1 MLVVFLAGA
10 AGAAYISGK
19 MDCCPASGGTGRN
32 SQSGTDPG
40 DAVLS
45 FDGMDLSGI
54 DVMENGGSIAPPE
67 GGVNINSG
75 VINVL
80 LIGSDERENS
90 ADGARADS
98 IMMLSVDS
106 RKNTWKL
113 VSFERGVGVSIPNR
127 GDDWLTHTYA
137 YGGANLLMKT
147 LQEYFK
153 VDVSRYVKIDFS
165 LFETAITDIGG
176 VVVDMSQAEADYMNG
191 IAGEQ
196 KWTAGTARLDGP
208 TALVYARMRKLDSD
222 WERVERQREVV
233 QAAADQVATLSL
245 PKLDLIANK
254 LLPRIETNLTNG
266 ELWQLLFKM
275 PVLLGKQ
282 AQQMTVPEREE
293 TWSISSGLQ
302 SSLIGCD
309 FAAEADR
316 LDRFLRGESSRE
328 GGPRVCGSP
337 VCIKNECM
345 ENQNGSCFK
354 AAPVLVFVPE
364 ASAAA
369 MQLTHSVLDGRCHPL
384 ILFHAQMMHKKRMR
398 ARVAKI
404 TQRGSAGGTDLG
416 VVVQQQGDEDVAGI
430 VLSGP
435 AQPGNGGKTDVFVA
449 IMHELDQLILFPLLN
464 TFFDFFQFPHTASTF
479 LRYVPKADVFFPC
492 IQ

>member
-1 MLVVFLAGA
+1 MKRSFSRRKKIFLSATAGVVLVVFLAGA

-19 MDCCPASGGTGRN
+19 MDLLSRPSAGQGGGG
-32 SQSGTDPG
+32 QSGTDPG

-45 FDGMDLSGI
+45 FDGMDLSSI
-54 DVMENGGSIAPPE
+54 DVMEN
-67 GGVNINSG
+67 
-75 VINVL
+75 
-80 LIGSDERENS
+80 
-90 ADGARADS
+90 
-98 IMMLSVDS
+98 
-106 RKNTWKL
+106 
-113 VSFERGVGVSIPNR
+113 
-127 GDDWLTHTYA
+127 
-137 YGGANLLMKT
+137 GGANLLMKT

-196 KWTAGTARLDGP
+196 KWTAGSARLDGP

-316 LDRFLRGESSRE
+316 LDRFLRGESSGE
-328 GGPRVCGSP
+328 GADRV
-337 VCIKNECM
+337 
-345 ENQNGSCFK
+345 
-354 AAPVLVFVPE
+354 
-364 ASAAA
+364 SAAA
-369 MQLTHSVLDGRCHPL
+369 P
-384 ILFHAQMMHKKRMR
+384 
-398 ARVAKI
+398 
-404 TQRGSAGGTDLG
+404 SA
-416 VVVQQQGDEDVAGI
+416 
-430 VLSGP
+430 
-435 AQPGNGGKTDVFVA
+435 
-449 IMHELDQLILFPLLN
+449 
-464 TFFDFFQFPHTASTF
+464 
-479 LRYVPKADVFFPC
+479 
-492 IQ
+492 

>member
-1 MLVVFLAGA
+1 MKHSFSRRKKIFLSVTAGVVLVVFLAGA

-19 MDCCPASGGTGRN
+19 MDLLSRPSAGQGGS

-90 ADGARADS
+90 ADGSARADS

-316 LDRFLRGESSRE
+316 LDRFLRGETSGE
-328 GGPRVCGSP
+328 GADHV
-337 VCIKNECM
+337 
-345 ENQNGSCFK
+345 
-354 AAPVLVFVPE
+354 
-364 ASAAA
+364 SAAA
-369 MQLTHSVLDGRCHPL
+369 P
-384 ILFHAQMMHKKRMR
+384 
-398 ARVAKI
+398 
-404 TQRGSAGGTDLG
+404 SA
-416 VVVQQQGDEDVAGI
+416 
-430 VLSGP
+430 
-435 AQPGNGGKTDVFVA
+435 
-449 IMHELDQLILFPLLN
+449 
-464 TFFDFFQFPHTASTF
+464 
-479 LRYVPKADVFFPC
+479 
-492 IQ
+492 

>member
-1 MLVVFLAGA
+1 MKHSFSRRKKIFLSVTAGVVLVVFLAGA

-19 MDCCPASGGTGRN
+19 MDLLSRPSAGQGGS

-90 ADGARADS
+90 ADGSARADS

-254 LLPRIETNLTNG
+254 LLPASKRTL
-266 ELWQLLFKM
+266 
-275 PVLLGKQ
+275 P
-282 AQQMTVPEREE
+282 TV
-293 TWSISSGLQ
+293 S
-302 SSLIGCD
+302 
-309 FAAEADR
+309 
-316 LDRFLRGESSRE
+316 
-328 GGPRVCGSP
+328 CGSFCLRCP
-337 VCIKNECM
+337 CCWE
-345 ENQNGSCFK
+345 SR
-354 AAPVLVFVPE
+354 
-364 ASAAA
+364 
-369 MQLTHSVLDGRCHPL
+369 HSR
-384 ILFHAQMMHKKRMR
+384 
-398 ARVAKI
+398 
-404 TQRGSAGGTDLG
+404 
-416 VVVQQQGDEDVAGI
+416 
-430 VLSGP
+430 
-435 AQPGNGGKTDVFVA
+435 
-449 IMHELDQLILFPLLN
+449 
-464 TFFDFFQFPHTASTF
+464 
-479 LRYVPKADVFFPC
+479 
-492 IQ
+492 

>member
-1 MLVVFLAGA
+1 MQC
-10 AGAAYISGK
+10 S
-19 MDCCPASGGTGRN
+19 R
-32 SQSGTDPG
+32 
-40 DAVLS
+40 

-90 ADGARADS
+90 ADGSAARDS

-127 GDDWLTHTYA
+127 GDDWLTHTA

-176 VVVDMSQAEADYMNG
+176 VVVDMSQAGGRLYERHCR
-191 IAGEQ
+191 EQ

-233 QAAADQVATLSL
+233 QAAADRVATLSCQAGPHCKQSCCPASKRTL
-245 PKLDLIANK
+245 P
-254 LLPRIETNLTNG
+254 
-266 ELWQLLFKM
+266 
-275 PVLLGKQ
+275 
-282 AQQMTVPEREE
+282 TV
-293 TWSISSGLQ
+293 S
-302 SSLIGCD
+302 
-309 FAAEADR
+309 
-316 LDRFLRGESSRE
+316 
-328 GGPRVCGSP
+328 CGS
-337 VCIKNECM
+337 
-345 ENQNGSCFK
+345 
-354 AAPVLVFVPE
+354 FV
-364 ASAAA
+364 
-369 MQLTHSVLDGRCHPL
+369 
-384 ILFHAQMMHKKRMR
+384 
-398 ARVAKI
+398 
-404 TQRGSAGGTDLG
+404 
-416 VVVQQQGDEDVAGI
+416 
-430 VLSGP
+430 
-435 AQPGNGGKTDVFVA
+435 
-449 IMHELDQLILFPLLN
+449 
-464 TFFDFFQFPHTASTF
+464 
-479 LRYVPKADVFFPC
+479 
-492 IQ
+492 

>member
-1 MLVVFLAGA
+1 MLVSVYKGKQRARRGRQTDEAQLFTQKKIFLSVTAGVVLVVFLAGA

-19 MDCCPASGGTGRN
+19 MDLLSALRRDRRQQPERN
-32 SQSGTDPG
+32 GPRRCS
-40 DAVLS
+40 ALL
-45 FDGMDLSGI
+45 DGMDLSGI

-90 ADGARADS
+90 ADGSARADS

-106 RKNTWKL
+106 RKKHGSWYP
-113 VSFERGVGVSIPNR
+113 SSAAWAFPFRNR

-137 YGGANLLMKT
+137 WCEPADENAAGVFQSGW
-147 LQEYFK
+147 EPVCEDRF
-153 VDVSRYVKIDFS
+153 F

-176 VVVDMSQAEADYMNG
+176 VVGYEPGGGRLYERHCRGAEMGTGHGA
-191 IAGEQ
+191 AGWPTPRWCMRACAS
-196 KWTAGTARLDGP
+196 WTATG
-208 TALVYARMRKLDSD
+208 S
-222 WERVERQREVV
+222 VERQREVV

-316 LDRFLRGESSRE
+316 LDRFTGGVVQRGADHA
-328 GGPRVCGSP
+328 CGSP

-345 ENQNGSCFK
+345 ENQNGAAFMKCPQKLDKICK
-354 AAPVLVFVPE
+354 A
-364 ASAAA
+364 
-369 MQLTHSVLDGRCHPL
+369 T
-384 ILFHAQMMHKKRMR
+384 
-398 ARVAKI
+398 
-404 TQRGSAGGTDLG
+404 
-416 VVVQQQGDEDVAGI
+416 
-430 VLSGP
+430 
-435 AQPGNGGKTDVFVA
+435 
-449 IMHELDQLILFPLLN
+449 
-464 TFFDFFQFPHTASTF
+464 
-479 LRYVPKADVFFPC
+479 
-492 IQ
+492 

>member
-1 MLVVFLAGA
+1 MKHSFSRRKKIFLSVTAGVVLVVFLAGA

-19 MDCCPASGGTGRN
+19 MDLLSRPSAGQGGS

-90 ADGARADS
+90 AG
-98 IMMLSVDS
+98 V
-106 RKNTWKL
+106 L
-113 VSFERGVGVSIPNR
+113 VYNR
-127 GDDWLTHTYA
+127 
-137 YGGANLLMKT
+137 
-147 LQEYFK
+147 QEVEHF
-153 VDVSRYVKIDFS
+153 
-165 LFETAITDIGG
+165 LIGMG
-176 VVVDMSQAEADYMNG
+176 
-191 IAGEQ
+191 GEQ
-196 KWTAGTARLDGP
+196 IWSSGTARLDGP

-266 ELWQLLFKM
+266 ELWQHLFKM

-316 LDRFLRGESSRE
+316 LDRFLRGESSGE
-328 GGPRVCGSP
+328 GADHV
-337 VCIKNECM
+337 
-345 ENQNGSCFK
+345 
-354 AAPVLVFVPE
+354 
-364 ASAAA
+364 SAAA
-369 MQLTHSVLDGRCHPL
+369 RL
-384 ILFHAQMMHKKRMR
+384 HKK
-398 ARVAKI
+398 
-404 TQRGSAGGTDLG
+404 
-416 VVVQQQGDEDVAGI
+416 
-430 VLSGP
+430 
-435 AQPGNGGKTDVFVA
+435 
-449 IMHELDQLILFPLLN
+449 
-464 TFFDFFQFPHTASTF
+464 
-479 LRYVPKADVFFPC
+479 
-492 IQ
+492 

>member
-1 MLVVFLAGA
+1 MKHSFSRRKKIFLSVTAGVVLVVFLAGA

-19 MDCCPASGGTGRN
+19 MDLLSRPLAGQGGS

-90 ADGARADS
+90 ADGSARADS

-245 PKLDLIANK
+245 PKLDLIAN
-254 LLPRIETNLTNG
+254 
-266 ELWQLLFKM
+266 
-275 PVLLGKQ
+275 
-282 AQQMTVPEREE
+282 
-293 TWSISSGLQ
+293 
-302 SSLIGCD
+302 
-309 FAAEADR
+309 
-316 LDRFLRGESSRE
+316 
-328 GGPRVCGSP
+328 
-337 VCIKNECM
+337 
-345 ENQNGSCFK
+345 
-354 AAPVLVFVPE
+354 
-364 ASAAA
+364 
-369 MQLTHSVLDGRCHPL
+369 
-384 ILFHAQMMHKKRMR
+384 
-398 ARVAKI
+398 
-404 TQRGSAGGTDLG
+404 
-416 VVVQQQGDEDVAGI
+416 
-430 VLSGP
+430 
-435 AQPGNGGKTDVFVA
+435 
-449 IMHELDQLILFPLLN
+449 
-464 TFFDFFQFPHTASTF
+464 
-479 LRYVPKADVFFPC
+479 
-492 IQ
+492 

>member
-1 MLVVFLAGA
+1 MC
-10 AGAAYISGK
+10 IR
-19 MDCCPASGGTGRN
+19 D

-90 ADGARADS
+90 ADGSARADS

-176 VVVDMSQAEADYMNG
+176 VVVDMSQAEADYMN
-191 IAGEQ
+191 
-196 KWTAGTARLDGP
+196 
-208 TALVYARMRKLDSD
+208 
-222 WERVERQREVV
+222 
-233 QAAADQVATLSL
+233 LSL
-245 PKLDLIANK
+245 IH
-254 LLPRIETNLTNG
+254 I
-266 ELWQLLFKM
+266 
-275 PVLLGKQ
+275 
-282 AQQMTVPEREE
+282 
-293 TWSISSGLQ
+293 
-302 SSLIGCD
+302 
-309 FAAEADR
+309 
-316 LDRFLRGESSRE
+316 
-328 GGPRVCGSP
+328 
-337 VCIKNECM
+337 
-345 ENQNGSCFK
+345 
-354 AAPVLVFVPE
+354 
-364 ASAAA
+364 
-369 MQLTHSVLDGRCHPL
+369 
-384 ILFHAQMMHKKRMR
+384 
-398 ARVAKI
+398 
-404 TQRGSAGGTDLG
+404 
-416 VVVQQQGDEDVAGI
+416 
-430 VLSGP
+430 
-435 AQPGNGGKTDVFVA
+435 
-449 IMHELDQLILFPLLN
+449 
-464 TFFDFFQFPHTASTF
+464 
-479 LRYVPKADVFFPC
+479 
-492 IQ
+492 

>member
-1 MLVVFLAGA
+1 MEDFRALRYLAEKFYPEIPQFFYISVLVSVYKGNNAPGAGRHYSEAQLFTQKKDILIGNGGGRAGCILAGA

-19 MDCCPASGGTGRN
+19 MDLLSRPSAGQGGS

-90 ADGARADS
+90 ADGSARADS

-275 PVLLGKQ
+275 PVLMGKQ

-316 LDRFLRGESSRE
+316 LDRFLRGESSGE
-328 GGPRVCGSP
+328 GADHV
-337 VCIKNECM
+337 
-345 ENQNGSCFK
+345 
-354 AAPVLVFVPE
+354 
-364 ASAAA
+364 SAAA
-369 MQLTHSVLDGRCHPL
+369 P
-384 ILFHAQMMHKKRMR
+384 
-398 ARVAKI
+398 
-404 TQRGSAGGTDLG
+404 SA
-416 VVVQQQGDEDVAGI
+416 
-430 VLSGP
+430 
-435 AQPGNGGKTDVFVA
+435 
-449 IMHELDQLILFPLLN
+449 
-464 TFFDFFQFPHTASTF
+464 
-479 LRYVPKADVFFPC
+479 
-492 IQ
+492 

>member
-1 MLVVFLAGA
+1 M
-10 AGAAYISGK
+10 
-19 MDCCPASGGTGRN
+19 
-32 SQSGTDPG
+32 
-40 DAVLS
+40 
-45 FDGMDLSGI
+45 
-54 DVMENGGSIAPPE
+54 
-67 GGVNINSG
+67 
-75 VINVL
+75 
-80 LIGSDERENS
+80 
-90 ADGARADS
+90 
-98 IMMLSVDS
+98 
-106 RKNTWKL
+106 
-113 VSFERGVGVSIPNR
+113 GVSIPNR

-275 PVLLGKQ
+275 PVLMGKQ

-316 LDRFLRGESSRE
+316 LDRFLRGESSGE
-328 GGPRVCGSP
+328 GADHV
-337 VCIKNECM
+337 
-345 ENQNGSCFK
+345 
-354 AAPVLVFVPE
+354 
-364 ASAAA
+364 SAAA
-369 MQLTHSVLDGRCHPL
+369 P
-384 ILFHAQMMHKKRMR
+384 
-398 ARVAKI
+398 
-404 TQRGSAGGTDLG
+404 SA
-416 VVVQQQGDEDVAGI
+416 
-430 VLSGP
+430 
-435 AQPGNGGKTDVFVA
+435 
-449 IMHELDQLILFPLLN
+449 
-464 TFFDFFQFPHTASTF
+464 
-479 LRYVPKADVFFPC
+479 
-492 IQ
+492 

>member
-1 MLVVFLAGA
+1 MKHSFSRRKKIFLSVTAGVVLVVFLAGA

-19 MDCCPASGGTGRN
+19 MDLLSRPSAGQGGS

-90 ADGARADS
+90 ADGSARADS

-165 LFETAITDIGG
+165 GSLLRLHSLAWFPSMLSEPLSASVTFW
-176 VVVDMSQAEADYMNG
+176 EA
-191 IAGEQ
+191 
-196 KWTAGTARLDGP
+196 T
-208 TALVYARMRKLDSD
+208 
-222 WERVERQREVV
+222 
-233 QAAADQVATLSL
+233 
-245 PKLDLIANK
+245 
-254 LLPRIETNLTNG
+254 
-266 ELWQLLFKM
+266 
-275 PVLLGKQ
+275 
-282 AQQMTVPEREE
+282 
-293 TWSISSGLQ
+293 
-302 SSLIGCD
+302 
-309 FAAEADR
+309 
-316 LDRFLRGESSRE
+316 
-328 GGPRVCGSP
+328 
-337 VCIKNECM
+337 
-345 ENQNGSCFK
+345 
-354 AAPVLVFVPE
+354 APVKLWLCP
-364 ASAAA
+364 A
-369 MQLTHSVLDGRCHPL
+369 VLGC
-384 ILFHAQMMHKKRMR
+384 
-398 ARVAKI
+398 
-404 TQRGSAGGTDLG
+404 
-416 VVVQQQGDEDVAGI
+416 E
-430 VLSGP
+430 
-435 AQPGNGGKTDVFVA
+435 
-449 IMHELDQLILFPLLN
+449 
-464 TFFDFFQFPHTASTF
+464 
-479 LRYVPKADVFFPC
+479 PC
-492 IQ
+492 F

>member
-19 MDCCPASGGTGRN
+19 MDLLSRPSAGQGGS

-90 ADGARADS
+90 ADGSARADS

-165 LFETAITDIGG
+165 LFET
-176 VVVDMSQAEADYMNG
+176 
-191 IAGEQ
+191 
-196 KWTAGTARLDGP
+196 
-208 TALVYARMRKLDSD
+208 
-222 WERVERQREVV
+222 
-233 QAAADQVATLSL
+233 
-245 PKLDLIANK
+245 
-254 LLPRIETNLTNG
+254 
-266 ELWQLLFKM
+266 
-275 PVLLGKQ
+275 
-282 AQQMTVPEREE
+282 
-293 TWSISSGLQ
+293 
-302 SSLIGCD
+302 
-309 FAAEADR
+309 
-316 LDRFLRGESSRE
+316 
-328 GGPRVCGSP
+328 
-337 VCIKNECM
+337 
-345 ENQNGSCFK
+345 
-354 AAPVLVFVPE
+354 
-364 ASAAA
+364 
-369 MQLTHSVLDGRCHPL
+369 
-384 ILFHAQMMHKKRMR
+384 
-398 ARVAKI
+398 
-404 TQRGSAGGTDLG
+404 
-416 VVVQQQGDEDVAGI
+416 
-430 VLSGP
+430 
-435 AQPGNGGKTDVFVA
+435 
-449 IMHELDQLILFPLLN
+449 
-464 TFFDFFQFPHTASTF
+464 
-479 LRYVPKADVFFPC
+479 
-492 IQ
+492 

>member
-19 MDCCPASGGTGRN
+19 MDLLSRPSAGQGGS

-90 ADGARADS
+90 ADGSARADS

-106 RKNTWKL
+106 RKNTW
-113 VSFERGVGVSIPNR
+113 
-127 GDDWLTHTYA
+127 
-137 YGGANLLMKT
+137 
-147 LQEYFK
+147 
-153 VDVSRYVKIDFS
+153 KIDFS

-316 LDRFLRGESSRE
+316 LDRFLRGESSGE
-328 GGPRVCGSP
+328 GADHV
-337 VCIKNECM
+337 
-345 ENQNGSCFK
+345 
-354 AAPVLVFVPE
+354 
-364 ASAAA
+364 SAAA
-369 MQLTHSVLDGRCHPL
+369 P
-384 ILFHAQMMHKKRMR
+384 
-398 ARVAKI
+398 
-404 TQRGSAGGTDLG
+404 SA
-416 VVVQQQGDEDVAGI
+416 
-430 VLSGP
+430 
-435 AQPGNGGKTDVFVA
+435 
-449 IMHELDQLILFPLLN
+449 
-464 TFFDFFQFPHTASTF
+464 
-479 LRYVPKADVFFPC
+479 
-492 IQ
+492 

>member
-1 MLVVFLAGA
+1 MKRSFSRRKKIILSVTAGVVLAVLLAGA

-19 MDCCPASGGTGRN
+19 MDLLSRPSAGQGDGG
-32 SQSGTDPG
+32 QSSAGPG

-45 FDGMDLSGI
+45 FDDMDLDDI

-67 GGVNINSG
+67 GGVRENSG
-75 VINVL
+75 VINIL

-90 ADGARADS
+90 ADGSARADS

-106 RKNTWKL
+106 KKNTWKL

-137 YGGANLLMKT
+137 YGGANLLMTT
-147 LQEYFK
+147 LREYFK
-153 VDVSRYVKIDFS
+153 VDISRYVKIDFS

-176 VVVDMSQAEADYMNG
+176 VEVEMSAEEADYMNG

-196 KWTAGTARLDGP
+196 KWTAGAARLDGP

-222 WERVERQREVV
+222 WKRIERQRAVV
-233 QAAADQVATLSL
+233 QAAANQIATLSL
-245 PKLDLIANK
+245 PKLDLLANK
-254 LLPRIETNLTNG
+254 LLPRVETNLTNG

-316 LDRFLRGESSRE
+316 LDRFLRGEASEDDTAS
-328 GGPRVCGSP
+328 GP
-337 VCIKNECM
+337 
-345 ENQNGSCFK
+345 
-354 AAPVLVFVPE
+354 
-364 ASAAA
+364 SAAV
-369 MQLTHSVLDGRCHPL
+369 Q
-384 ILFHAQMMHKKRMR
+384 
-398 ARVAKI
+398 
-404 TQRGSAGGTDLG
+404 SAGG
-416 VVVQQQGDEDVAGI
+416 A
-430 VLSGP
+430 
-435 AQPGNGGKTDVFVA
+435 
-449 IMHELDQLILFPLLN
+449 
-464 TFFDFFQFPHTASTF
+464 
-479 LRYVPKADVFFPC
+479 
-492 IQ
+492 